1 MTRPLTE
8 LDQEARRS
16 VLRQLLSAAK
26 AWSALEE
33 RYGLEGRH
41 IEAEGAHKH
50 SVWVLRAYAVEFD
63 NPIPAG
69 LEHPHHTPIPGCP
82 RCEP

>member
-1 MTRPLTE
+1 MARPLTE
-8 LDQEARRS
+8 LDVEARRS
-16 VLRQLLSAAK
+16 VLRQLLTSAK

-41 IEAEGAHKH
+41 IDAEGAHRH

-63 NPIPAG
+63 DPIPAG
-69 LEHPHHTPIPGCP
+69 LDHPHHLPIPGCP
-82 RCEP
+82 RCES